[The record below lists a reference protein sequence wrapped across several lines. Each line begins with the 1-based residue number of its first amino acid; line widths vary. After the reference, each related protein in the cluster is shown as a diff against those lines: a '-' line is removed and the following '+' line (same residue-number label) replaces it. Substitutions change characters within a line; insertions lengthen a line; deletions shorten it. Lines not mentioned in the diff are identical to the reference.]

1 MSRFKKIEL
10 VKLARFEAD
19 EECLAEEEQAKTLR
33 GKMDRKNMVRKPLS
47 QMQRVLAA
55 SNKQQKRRSRPTLA
69 SAASIAPDRQD
80 ANKRHIENPIRDP
93 GSSIR
98 SSNDLRNIFKKRK

>member
-10 VKLARFEAD
+10 VKLARLEAD
-19 EECLAEEEQAKTLR
+19 EECLAEEVEAKALR
-33 GKMDRKNMVRKPLS
+33 KKMGKNNIVRKS
-47 QMQRVLAA
+47 SFQMQRVLAA

-80 ANKRHIENPIRDP
+80 V
-93 GSSIR
+93 
-98 SSNDLRNIFKKRK
+98 L

>member
-55 SNKQQKRRSRPTLA
+55 SNKQEKRRSRPTLA

-80 ANKRHIENPIRDP
+80 VFYKRGFKRMQSTTFLGIIR
-93 GSSIR
+93 R
-98 SSNDLRNIFKKRK
+98 RFKRVIV